1 MKTMKVARISTMSF
15 FIATQLKGQLLYLK
29 DKGLNLTIISG
40 KDKGMDVVESFGVEY
55 VQNNIP
61 RKISPVRD
69 LWSLIKLFF
78 VFKKNN
84 FDLIHSVTPKAGLLS
99 AVAGFFAG
107 TPVRVHTFTGIRW
120 INMKGLRRSLLKN
133 LDRLLLLLNTQVYSD
148 SFFQRELLF
157 KEGLISKPEVV
168 KVLGKGSLSG
178 IDLNR
183 FNKKSE
189 LINKKRIY
197 ELLQINENAFIFLF
211 IGRITEEKG
220 VLELVRSFKRM
231 KPTTKDLKLILVGPM
246 EADKETEA
254 VLRKEAKIDSNIII
268 KDYSS
273 TPEEYYSI
281 ADVFCLPSY
290 REGFGTSILEAAAM
304 HVPSIGSNIEGLKES
319 IIDGETGLLVEAGNV
334 EELYQCMERILYDE
348 DLRFSLAN
356 EAYNRVKKY
365 FDAEELNRMLLEDY
379 RNLLQSI

>member
-168 KVLGKGSLSG
+168 K
-178 IDLNR
+178 
-183 FNKKSE
+183 
-189 LINKKRIY
+189 
-197 ELLQINENAFIFLF
+197 
-211 IGRITEEKG
+211 
-220 VLELVRSFKRM
+220 
-231 KPTTKDLKLILVGPM
+231 
-246 EADKETEA
+246 
-254 VLRKEAKIDSNIII
+254 
-268 KDYSS
+268 
-273 TPEEYYSI
+273 
-281 ADVFCLPSY
+281 
-290 REGFGTSILEAAAM
+290 
-304 HVPSIGSNIEGLKES
+304 
-319 IIDGETGLLVEAGNV
+319 
-334 EELYQCMERILYDE
+334 
-348 DLRFSLAN
+348 
-356 EAYNRVKKY
+356 
-365 FDAEELNRMLLEDY
+365 
-379 RNLLQSI
+379 